1 MLASAV
7 RVPDHGKRVPFRF
20 LKIAGDARHTLGNFL
35 AERSR
40 QRDPHAGEAVFEK
53 DRQRF
58 SHAPLVI
65 VVVASPRP
73 DPKVPEQEQLMTAGC
88 VCFAL
93 LQAAQ
98 ALGFGAQW
106 LTARMAFDPPCTP
119 TWAWPRARASPVSSI
134 SVRRRPPYPSA
145 SVRTRPRCCA
155 TGRRRHEPAGTAA
168 FAVPGRC
175 QHLRVPRPHS
185 LPDQFQDAQGWPTN
199 AVHGFARF
207 LLDLLERERPQHI
220 AIAFDEALDSGF
232 RHRLYPAYKANR
244 DPAPEALKRQFVHC
258 KALCAALGLAVLA
271 HHEYEADDLIGSA
284 LHVHRSSHR
293 GVIISADKDLSQLLA
308 DHDEQWDYARNQRW
322 NVAGVKARHGVHAH
336 QIADYLALCGD
347 AVDNI
352 PGISGVGSKSAAVL
366 LAHFGSMDAL
376 YERPDEVPFLRLRG
390 AAQMAVRLREQREHA
405 RLWRQLTTIALDAPL
420 EGSQPGL
427 LRRGRPGT
435 ARWPVPDP
443 SIRPDDPPPAV
454 RCRWRGRPS
463 SHPQRARMSQRN
475 TEAPRVVYEGKYQRM
490 VVRGTWNTAN
500 APTPA
505 AWRRSSSP
513 SPRRTRCCSSNSSV
527 YRCRPPPSRCRPAW
541 SATST
546 PANRLKSRP
555 CASSRKKP
563 AGPPITPKCC

>member
-1 MLASAV
+1 MSLPAPPPSLYLVDASIYV
-7 RVPDHGKRVPFRF
+7 FR
-20 LKIAGDARHTLGNFL
+20 
-35 AERSR
+35 
-40 QRDPHAGEAVFEK
+40 
-53 DRQRF
+53 
-58 SHAPLVI
+58 
-65 VVVASPRP
+65 
-73 DPKVPEQEQLMTAGC
+73 
-88 VCFAL
+88 
-93 LQAAQ
+93 
-98 ALGFGAQW
+98 
-106 LTARMAFDPPCTP
+106 
-119 TWAWPRARASPVSSI
+119 AW
-134 SVRRRPPYPSA
+134 
-145 SVRTRPRCCA
+145 
-155 TGRRRHEPAGTAA
+155 
-168 FAVPGRC
+168 
-175 QHLRVPRPHS
+175 HS

-376 YERPDEVPFLRLRG
+376 YERLDEVPFLRLRG
-390 AAQMAVRLREQREHA
+390 AADGGAPA
-405 RLWRQLTTIALDAPL
+405 RAARACPALAPADHHRAGRAAGRQPTRPAAP
-420 EGSQPGL
+420 G
-427 LRRGRPGT
+427 GRPGT

-463 SHPQRARMSQRN
+463 STHS
-475 TEAPRVVYEGKYQRM
+475 E
-490 VVRGTWNTAN
+490 
-500 APTPA
+500 PA
-505 AWRRSSSP
+505 
-513 SPRRTRCCSSNSSV
+513 
-527 YRCRPPPSRCRPAW
+527 
-541 SATST
+541 
-546 PANRLKSRP
+546 
-555 CASSRKKP
+555 
-563 AGPPITPKCC
+563 